1 MAKKAIKLAWVV
13 GGVVVLVTSFV
24 LGRQFTLKS
33 ELPGHMA
40 RVEQV
45 VEGTLVG
52 GQAKMASLHVS
63 LYQNLR
69 AGNLDYVESA
79 LCQLI
84 KADATL
90 LADAE
95 RSGDGIEDAFDALHR
110 PHVAGAL
117 TRTRDSGCAPG

>member
-1 MAKKAIKLAWVV
+1 
-13 GGVVVLVTSFV
+13 
-24 LGRQFTLKS
+24 
-33 ELPGHMA
+33 
-40 RVEQV
+40 
-45 VEGTLVG
+45 
-52 GQAKMASLHVS
+52 MASLHVS

-90 LADAE
+90 LAHAE
-95 RSGDGIEDAFDALHR
+95 RSGDGIEDAFDALNR

-117 TRTRDSGCAPG
+117 ARTRDSGCAPG